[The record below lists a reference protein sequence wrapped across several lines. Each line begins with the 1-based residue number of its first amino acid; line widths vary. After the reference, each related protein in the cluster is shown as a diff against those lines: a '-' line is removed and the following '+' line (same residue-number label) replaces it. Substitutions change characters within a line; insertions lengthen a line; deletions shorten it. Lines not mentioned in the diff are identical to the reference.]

1 MYRVYYSIFVLIHV
15 LNTCINKAY
24 AYAVYMMYVNV
35 MYIKLMYILLTYIK
49 VMYVKGMYDRPAKQS
64 AGCKTWVFLDRP
76 EGSIWL

>member
-1 MYRVYYSIFVLIHV
+1 
-15 LNTCINKAY
+15 
-24 AYAVYMMYVNV
+24 MYVNV